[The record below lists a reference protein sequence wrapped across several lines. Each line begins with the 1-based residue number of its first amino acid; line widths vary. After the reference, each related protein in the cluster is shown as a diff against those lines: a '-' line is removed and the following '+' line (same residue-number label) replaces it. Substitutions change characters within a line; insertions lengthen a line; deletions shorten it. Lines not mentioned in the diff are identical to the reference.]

1 MINQEE
7 QISNQRLD
15 IQKEVTMEYIGMDIG
30 GTSLKLGII
39 NEEGTVLSSA
49 AFEVAFDG
57 YETPILNTAVK
68 SLKHFLEE
76 HRRLPGE
83 FAGIGVSATG
93 QVDPSNGVIAGTAGH
108 IKNWQGSRIRD
119 TLFENFKL
127 PVTVMND
134 ANCAALAEKWI
145 GGAKEVSD
153 ALVITIG
160 TGVGGGI
167 LINSKI
173 FTGLGFAGELGHFS
187 LKGDGKP
194 CTCGNRGCYEQ
205 YASTTALVNA
215 VAESVSKGLLSLE
228 DFENR
233 SINGRSIFKLL
244 SCGNPVLLPIY
255 GQWLDDIAQGLVS
268 LTHIFNPQL
277 ILLGGGVSKQEK
289 LFIEPL
295 QKKVMERVMPAFRQ
309 GLQIKAASLFND
321 AGIVGAVYYFKNF
334 RDK

>member
-1 MINQEE
+1 
-7 QISNQRLD
+7 
-15 IQKEVTMEYIGMDIG
+15 MEYIGMDIG

-39 NEEGTVLSSA
+39 NEEGTVLSSG
-49 AFEVAFDG
+49 AFDVAFDG
-57 YETPILNTAVK
+57 YETPILTTAVK
-68 SLKHFLEE
+68 SLRHFLEE
-76 HRRLPGE
+76 HGRLPGE

-93 QVDPSNGVIAGTAGH
+93 QVDPSSGVIAGTAGH

-119 TLFENFKL
+119 TLFETFKL

-145 GGAKEVSD
+145 GGAREVSN

-167 LINSKI
+167 LINSEI

-205 YASTTALVNA
+205 YASATALVNA
-215 VAESVSKGLLSLE
+215 VTEGVQKGLLSLE
-228 DFENR
+228 DFEDR
-233 SINGRSIFKLL
+233 RINGKSIFRAL
-244 SCGNPVLLPIY
+244 SLGNPALLPVY
-255 GQWLDDIAQGLVS
+255 NQWLDDVAQGLVS

-277 ILLGGGVSKQEK
+277 ILLGGGVSKQEE

-295 QKKVMERVMPAFRQ
+295 RKRVLEQVMPAFQQ

-334 RDK
+334 QNR